1 MSRAMPRSFH
11 IPALDRMAVGLSGLC
26 VVHCVLSVIFVA
38 VLSGAGTLLTNPL
51 IHRVGLFGAVVLA
64 TFALGQGYM
73 AHRATRPALI
83 GLAGIALMTLGLFAP
98 HGWGEVAATVA
109 GVSILAAA
117 HLMNASARTSR
128 ADLSK

>member
-11 IPALDRMAVGLSGLC
+11 IPTLDRMAVGLSGLC
-26 VVHCVLSVIFVA
+26 VIHCVLSVIFVA

-64 TFALGQGYM
+64 SFALGQGYM
-73 AHRATRPALI
+73 THRATRPAL
-83 GLAGIALMTLGLFAP
+83 LGLTGLGLMIAGLLAP
-98 HGWGEVAATVA
+98 HGWVEVAATVA

-117 HLMNASARTSR
+117 HLMNARAR
-128 ADLSK
+128 A